1 MNPSPNIVYL
11 NGAYLPVEEA
21 KISVMDRGF
30 LFGDA
35 VYEVVPVFGNNLLR
49 VDEHLARL
57 QNSLSRV
64 SMANP
69 LNSKEW
75 AEIFSQLLNKNQGED
90 RAIYLQVSRGAYPVR
105 DLSINKT
112 NQSTCPATV
121 FAMILQVKPPDMD
134 VVSAGI
140 SVITVDDF
148 RWHACDIKST
158 SLIANVMLKQQ
169 AVAANV
175 EDAVLIRKGM
185 VTEGT
190 ASNVFLV
197 KDGTLLT
204 PPTKHPTGNQLLLPG
219 ITRDL
224 VIEIAEKNTIVVQ
237 QREIKE
243 AELYSA
249 DEIWMT
255 SSTREIAPVIRL
267 NGEAV
272 GVGIGAGVAGEMWK
286 RVMDLYQQHKLLLRS
301 SNEQ

>member
-1 MNPSPNIVYL
+1 MNIVYL
-11 NGAYLPVEEA
+11 NGSYLPVEEA

-30 LFGDA
+30 LFGDS

-57 QNSLSRV
+57 QNSLNRV

-69 LNSKEW
+69 FSDNEGNNENNKVW
-75 AEIFSQLLNKNQGED
+75 REIFSQLLNKNEGED
-90 RAIYLQVSRGAYPVR
+90 RAIYLQVSRGAYPIR
-105 DLSINKT
+105 DLSINKGYPP
-112 NQSTCPATV
+112 TCPPTV
-121 FAMILQVKPPDMD
+121 FAMILQVTPPDME
-134 VVSAGI
+134 VASAGI

-169 AVAANV
+169 AKTANV
-175 EDAVLIRKGM
+175 EDAILIRKGI

-197 KDGTLLT
+197 KDGVILT
-204 PPTKHPTGNQLLLPG
+204 PPTGRQLLPG

-224 VIEIAEKNTIVVQ
+224 VIEIAENNTIVVQ

-272 GVGIGAGVAGEMWK
+272 GLGVAGKMWQ
-286 RVMDLYQQHKLLLRS
+286 RLMDLYQQHKLLLRS
-301 SNEQ
+301 SNEK